1 MSVQHTV
8 GLLAAG
14 ILTSTLTGFIDRPA
28 SAQAVSGGEDKIAVT
43 AVGCLQRE
51 RDYRHEHS
59 KGRGGFLGTGAG
71 AGDEFILTNATI
83 GAPSMPIEAVSEN
96 ESTNCLASRRTGQDF
111 ELTGGPED
119 HLRGLVGH
127 RVVITGMLKHAKHD
141 SEPVGTSGTFT
152 PAPTSGGPLPGDLKL
167 REINVQEFGLAPVA
181 APAAVSNAVPE
192 LLPGIPA
199 PEPAPPA
206 SAEAPQ
212 QPAQTAA
219 APLPKTASPLPLIGL
234 IGLLSLAGAFTLRLC
249 RG

>member
-14 ILTSTLTGFIDRPA
+14 IVTSTLTAFVDRPA
-28 SAQAVSGGEDKIAVT
+28 SAQAVSGGDDKIAVT

-51 RDYRHEHS
+51 RDYRREHS

-71 AGDEFILTNATI
+71 AGDEYVLINASV
-83 GAPSMPIEAVSEN
+83 GAPSMPIAAVTEE

-119 HLRGLVGH
+119 HLSGLVGR

-141 SEPVGTSGTFT
+141 SQPVGTSGTFT

-167 REINVQEFGLAPVA
+167 REINVEEFSLAPVA
-181 APAAVSNAVPE
+181 APAAFPNAVPE
-192 LLPGIPA
+192 LVPSLPA
-199 PEPAPPA
+199 AEPEPSA
-206 SAEAPQ
+206 SAESPQ
-212 QPAQTAA
+212 QPEQTAA

-234 IGLLSLAGAFTLRLC
+234 IGLLSLAGAFALRLC
-249 RG
+249 RR